1 MVSRYSYEELFNLI
15 KSQVEDERI
24 SNEAKGIFKKTPSKT
39 DEILSMGLRAINN
52 PTSQNL
58 KRTMDI
64 IIKPEEEIKKPDDRI
79 NYIYRAS

>member
-15 KSQVEDERI
+15 KSQVEDERK

-58 KRTMDI
+58 KKTLDI
-64 IIKPEEEIKKPDDRI
+64 MIKKDEEIKTDDRI